1 MFYDGEQPPR
11 VDDGNHGDSAGGST
25 PSTSKSS
32 SNAGSSDVV
41 LTYQLVIYFC
51 NYVPKMLQ
59 RCWCAK
65 TKWLQ

>member
-11 VDDGNHGDSAGGST
+11 VDDGDSAGGST
-25 PSTSKSS
+25 PSYFKGRRPML
-32 SNAGSSDVV
+32 AVLMFV

-59 RCWCAK
+59 RCWCTQ
-65 TKWLQ
+65 TKWLQYY